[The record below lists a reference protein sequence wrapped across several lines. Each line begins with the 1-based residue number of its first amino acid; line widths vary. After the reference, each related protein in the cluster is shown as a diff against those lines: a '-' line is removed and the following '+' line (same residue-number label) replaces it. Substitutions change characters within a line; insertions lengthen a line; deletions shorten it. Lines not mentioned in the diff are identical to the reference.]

1 MLDYSGH
8 IRRPSSLTSHA
19 QSAYSLA
26 PSTRPILTDMQF
38 PLEPPAPL
46 FATDEPSSAPPSPHT
61 DTTILPKD
69 ISLSVNYLPN
79 KFSSGLLSPTPRRR
93 RPAKANDDHPVM
105 HKRGGGRE
113 AFKSREP
120 RMPAEGDEDYDGI
133 TGRWFGGKDGGHT
146 RPRMHWNRFKW
157 ALFIA
162 NLALSVYALAGLI
175 FCLLTWFAVFEH
187 ADIVR
192 VGNRTELILST
203 AAAALASLTS
213 VIGWAG
219 ILLNNRSFLAVY
231 TFALWLCFAL
241 LVTPGYM
248 TYKQR
253 TFNLEGKINAQW
265 SRQLGAEG
273 RLRIQNKLHCCG
285 YYSPFVEATVSQS
298 CYARSVL
305 PGCKEAYINFEKRV
319 LYFWYTIAFSLVP
332 LQLVIMLAGLLCSN
346 HVTYRFGKGM
356 MPKAYRLS
364 MTSMAV
370 IMDNYASQLAEQYG
384 TEIASDI
391 VARSRHLDSTTYT
404 SGVATGTGTTYA
416 LSHGRYDSLAVKSPS
431 PRPYQ

>member
-1 MLDYSGH
+1 MMDHPSFSGH
-8 IRRPSSLTSHA
+8 NRRPSSLASHA
-19 QSAYSLA
+19 HSAYSLA
-26 PSTRPILTDMQF
+26 PSTRPILTDMQL
-38 PLEPPAPL
+38 PLDPPAPL
-46 FATDEPSSAPPSPHT
+46 FAADDSSSAPPSPRAEST
-61 DTTILPKD
+61 KD
-69 ISLSVNYLPN
+69 LSLSVNYLPN
-79 KFSSGLLSPTPRRR
+79 KFSSGLLTPTPRRR
-93 RPAKANDDHPVM
+93 KLGKENADHPVI

-113 AFKSREP
+113 AFKSSEA

-133 TGRWFGGKDGGHT
+133 TGRWFGGKEGGHT

-162 NLALSVYALAGLI
+162 NLALSTYALAGLI
-175 FCLLTWFAVFEH
+175 FCLLTWFDVFEH

-192 VGNRTELILST
+192 VGNREELILST
-203 AAAALASLTS
+203 AAAALASVTS

-241 LVTPGYM
+241 LVTPGYT

-253 TFNLEGKINAQW
+253 TFNLEGKLNAQW
-265 SRQLGAEG
+265 SRDLGAEG
-273 RLRIQNKLHCCG
+273 RLRIQNRLHCCG

-319 LYFWYTIAFSLVP
+319 LDIWYTIAFSLVP

-364 MTSMAV
+364 MASMAV
-370 IMDNYASQLAEQYG
+370 IMDNYANQLAEQYG
-384 TEIASDI
+384 TEVASDI
-391 VARSRHLDSTTYT
+391 LARSRHLDSMTYT
-404 SGVATGTGTTYA
+404 SGVANGTGTTHA
-416 LSHGRYDSLAVKSPS
+416 PSHGRYDSLAMRSPYS
-431 PRPYQ
+431 ERI